1 MAQVLN
7 ITAAVVTQDVLR
19 MVHAGEQE
27 VRVDPGALVTP
38 SAWDFLRYH
47 RLRLIRG
54 QTASAAAPA
63 AERTHAAAAP
73 ARSGATAITEI
84 LPPGSDAGVL
94 SRGRY
99 DHPDKAYGC
108 RTEEFGSGFVE
119 PCCSDCAIKQ
129 AREVRPAGG
138 HRDCDDCNAAPE
150 SRVSTSDDASE
161 ALVQQLT
168 DEIMRR
174 LEAR

>member
-1 MAQVLN
+1 MTQVLD
-7 ITAAVVTQDVLR
+7 ITAAVVTQDVLSKA
-19 MVHAGEQE
+19 HAGEQE

-38 SAWDFLRYH
+38 SAWDFLCYH

-54 QTASAAAPA
+54 SAASATASSAERSYVAAAPA
-63 AERTHAAAAP
+63 T
-73 ARSGATAITEI
+73 SGATAITEI

-99 DHPDKAYGC
+99 DHPDKAFGC
-108 RTEEFGSGFVE
+108 RSEEFGSGFVE
-119 PCCSDCAIKQ
+119 PSCCSDCAIRQ
-129 AREVRPAGG
+129 AREVQPAGG
-138 HRDCDDCNAAPE
+138 NCGCGGCNKAATPDD
-150 SRVSTSDDASE
+150 DSE